1 MKPMKHYVVLPILVL
16 TFALSPFAQSVQTA
30 YFRTTIG
37 LPNASS
43 APYCIPWV
51 DSGARA
57 GSAWAATTGYIE
69 IFPDSGY
76 QIIEGFGGC
85 FQEKMYDAIHHLS
98 AAGQDS
104 VIRGLFDTSGCN
116 FNFCRMPIG
125 ANDFA
130 DSYYSLDDDSAD
142 YQMKN
147 FNLHRDS
154 LKLIPLIQ
162 QAQVY
167 KPNLRFWASPWTP
180 PAWMKSN
187 DNFADGTIKEDSA
200 TLASYALYLDRA
212 VRAFQAKGINIESIT
227 CQNEPSQNTE
237 NYPTCGWTSTQEIN
251 FYHNFMI
258 PRFRQD
264 NVTARIILGVYCCEN
279 YTDFVTDFMQDSV
292 IADFVNVISHSFEDP
307 TWGPQ
312 AVASYPSI
320 PFYETES
327 NFGTIGAATQV
338 QDWSA
343 GWTIFSSEMP
353 FLSTGRASVYDQW
366 NMVNNQTSQSGW
378 GWAQYVMINVDTA
391 ALQVTYN
398 PEFYAQKHIS
408 YYVQVGARAVKFIT
422 NNISNLTSAAFRN
435 PNGDIIFV
443 TGNGSSGPTPITIK
457 IGGEMF
463 SATLPPNSINTLRI
477 VGTSAVRGAEPAYA
491 LPSLGNVKI
500 CNSTLYFSLSPSLKA
515 QEADL
520 TLADLQ
526 GRAVWNGHRAGS
538 ALRAGQQAIGIRS
551 IHGNLPAGTYLLTVK
566 IKNEAGAVTTLEKKV
581 MEAN

>member
-1 MKPMKHYVVLPILVL
+1 MKPMKHFVVLPILVL
-16 TFALSPFAQSVQTA
+16 TFALSSFAQSVQTA

-200 TLASYALYLDRA
+200 TLAAYALYLDRA
-212 VRAFQAKGINIESIT
+212 VKAFQAKGINIESIT

-307 TWGPQ
+307 TWTRRWHLILQ
-312 AVASYPSI
+312 
-320 PFYETES
+320 FRFTKTES

-343 GWTIFSSEMP
+343 GWTFSPRRCRFYRPAVHP
-353 FLSTGRASVYDQW
+353 FTI
-366 NMVNNQTSQSGW
+366 SGIW
-378 GWAQYVMINVDTA
+378 LTIRR
-391 ALQVTYN
+391 
-398 PEFYAQKHIS
+398 
-408 YYVQVGARAVKFIT
+408 ARA
-422 NNISNLTSAAFRN
+422 A
-435 PNGDIIFV
+435 GD
-443 TGNGSSGPTPITIK
+443 GLN
-457 IGGEMF
+457 M
-463 SATLPPNSINTLRI
+463 
-477 VGTSAVRGAEPAYA
+477 
-491 LPSLGNVKI
+491 
-500 CNSTLYFSLSPSLKA
+500 
-515 QEADL
+515 
-520 TLADLQ
+520 
-526 GRAVWNGHRAGS
+526 
-538 ALRAGQQAIGIRS
+538 
-551 IHGNLPAGTYLLTVK
+551 
-566 IKNEAGAVTTLEKKV
+566 
-581 MEAN
+581 